1 MIFDLHCL
9 DPPSLVLARTP
20 SIPATDGGSS
30 SNFCIDLLSDPAYF
44 FKSWYEHADGATTQ
58 PPPAGKN
65 RPSAAKQSKKKGGKN
80 KMHLK
85 LEMCESI
92 LKGVDC
98 NFGSSCTFA
107 HCESE
112 LELTTLRE
120 REKAGLVDIMT
131 FRTRPCL
138 DHVMTGSW

>member
-9 DPPSLVLARTP
+9 DPPSLVLART
-20 SIPATDGGSS
+20 SAIPAATDGGSS
-30 SNFCIDLLSDPAYF
+30 SKFCMDLLSDPSCF
-44 FKSWYEHADGATTQ
+44 VKSWYEHDGATTTQ
-58 PPPAGKN
+58 PPAAVKN
-65 RPSAAKQSKKKGGKN
+65 RPSAKSKKKRKT

>member
-1 MIFDLHCL
+1 
-9 DPPSLVLARTP
+9 
-20 SIPATDGGSS
+20 
-30 SNFCIDLLSDPAYF
+30 LLSDPSCF
-44 FKSWYEHADGATTQ
+44 FKSWYEHDGTTTTQ
-58 PPPAGKN
+58 SPAAGKN
-65 RPSAAKQSKKKGGKN
+65 RPSAKSKKKRKN

-120 REKAGLVDIMT
+120 REKAGLIDIMT